1 MPPAQPRGHAN
12 LQVRGAEAPP
22 EPPAAGRSGSAGR
35 PGGLLRRRPQAGAAS
50 SSSRK
55 VSFRLEDLFIV
66 FERGPETVLVEAKD
80 MHLRP
85 LAGIAGDD
93 RLALVVDV
101 EHQLGR
107 PLEGVA
113 EQLLQYERD
122 IAHQVDRIVP

>member
-1 MPPAQPRGHAN
+1 MPPAQPRGYAN
-12 LQVRGAEAPP
+12 PQ
-22 EPPAAGRSGSAGR
+22 
-35 PGGLLRRRPQAGAAS
+35 GGLLRRRPPAGAAS

-107 PLEGVA
+107 LLEGVA
-113 EQLLQYERD
+113 EQLLQHERD
-122 IAHQVDRIVP
+122 IAHQVD